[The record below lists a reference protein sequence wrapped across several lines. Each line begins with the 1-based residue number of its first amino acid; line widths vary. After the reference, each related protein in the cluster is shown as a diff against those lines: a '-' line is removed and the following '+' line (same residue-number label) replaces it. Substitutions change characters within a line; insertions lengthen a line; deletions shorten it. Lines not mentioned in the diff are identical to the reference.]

1 MISILLLS
9 LKKMVTD
16 CGDIVDEEVE
26 MIEEGLTI
34 TIAMTISK
42 GDDDGDDIAA
52 YAADDDDGKCW

>member
-26 MIEEGLTI
+26 M
-34 TIAMTISK
+34 MKK
-42 GDDDGDDIAA
+42 G
-52 YAADDDDGKCW
+52 